1 MKTVD
6 RGEMHPYKSWSSD
19 TAILLAPEWAAN
31 YGDAPLSILGK
42 KLIFLLVYQ
51 IYRHMNSKITLEN

>member
-31 YGDAPLSILGK
+31 YGDAPLSILG
-42 KLIFLLVYQ
+42 
-51 IYRHMNSKITLEN
+51 